1 MILNDEEFRDESVKC
16 AAYLMSISART
27 APKSKGE
34 DDIKIVYADGEDKDN
49 LANKMIEEGRR
60 KIFKRDGENLKAAS
74 GVILLGVNG
83 GKAIDLNCGACG
95 YYDCNNFP
103 PEEDRAEGRDYRGP
117 NCAFKLLDL
126 GIAIGSVAKL
136 SSIFNVDN
144 RVMYTVG
151 STAREMGLI
160 EGDVV
165 IGIPLSSS
173 GKNVFFDR
181 LEEEKK
187 KEKEQKE
194 EKKE

>member
-1 MILNDEEFRDESVKC
+1 MILNDEEFRDESVKL

-34 DDIKIVYADGEDKDN
+34 DDIKVVYVDGEDKDR

-60 KIFKRDGENLKAAS
+60 RIFKRDGENIKAAS
-74 GVILLGVNG
+74 GVLLLGVNG

-103 PEEDRAEGRDYRGP
+103 KEEDRVEGKDYRGP

-126 GIAIGSVAKL
+126 GIAIGSVTKL

-151 STAREMGLI
+151 SMARSMGII
-160 EGDVV
+160 EGDMV
-165 IGIPLSSS
+165 IGVPLSSM
-173 GKNVFFDR
+173 GKNIFFDR
-181 LEEEKK
+181 LEEKK
-187 KEKEQKE
+187 RKEKE
-194 EKKE
+194 EKGE